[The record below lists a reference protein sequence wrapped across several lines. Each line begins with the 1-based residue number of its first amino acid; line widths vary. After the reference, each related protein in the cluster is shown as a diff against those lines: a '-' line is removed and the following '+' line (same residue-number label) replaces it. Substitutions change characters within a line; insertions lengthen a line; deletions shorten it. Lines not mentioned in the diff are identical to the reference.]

1 MNLDA
6 LLPNLGEWLRG
17 TGPESDVVVSTR
29 IRLARNLADLPFA
42 TRATAANKA
51 EVVGRAKEA
60 LAKAEAGHKLE
71 YLDIPSLPA
80 LDRQFLV
87 ERQLISREL
96 AGGLDGPRG
105 VAFDP
110 TETASVMV
118 NEEDHLRLQVLQSG
132 FALEE
137 AWREIDRLDD
147 ALEERLSYAFHSQ
160 FGYLTACPTNV
171 GTGMRASVM
180 LHLPALGLTK
190 QIDKVFRAL
199 QKINL
204 AVRGLHGEGS
214 RAFGDLYQISNHVT
228 LGKSE
233 TKILN
238 EIREV
243 IVTILQYERQ
253 ARNALLKERRQA
265 EHDRAARA
273 IGTLGSATMITAEE
287 TMELLS
293 AVRLGIHLHLLE
305 GIPVTAVNQLFI
317 HTQAAHLQKISGH
330 ALDGEERNAARA
342 KYLKTKLREL
352 GNHRQ

>member
-1 MNLDA
+1 MNLDD

-29 IRLARNLADLPFA
+29 IRLARNLADLPF
-42 TRATAANKA
+42 TGRATTAHKA
-51 EVVGRAKEA
+51 EVVARAKEA
-60 LAKAEAGHKLE
+60 VAKADAGHTLT
-71 YLDIPSLPA
+71 YLDIPALPV

-96 AGGLDGPRG
+96 AGGIDGPRG

-118 NEEDHLRLQVLQSG
+118 NEEDHLRLQVLRSG
-132 FALEE
+132 FALDE
-137 AWREIDRLDD
+137 AWHDIDRLDD
-147 ALEERLSYAFHSQ
+147 ALENCLSYAFHAQ

-233 TKILN
+233 TKILG

-253 ARNALLKERRQA
+253 ARGALMKERRQA
-265 EHDRAARA
+265 EHDRVARA

-293 AVRLGIHLHLLE
+293 AVRLGIHLNLLAT
-305 GIPVTAVNQLFI
+305 IPVTAVNQLFI
-317 HTQAAHLQKISGH
+317 HTQAAHLQKIAGRP
-330 ALDGEERNAARA
+330 LDGEERNAERAR
-342 KYLKTKLREL
+342 YLKAKLREL
-352 GNHRQ
+352 GSLRQ

>member
-1 MNLDA
+1 MNLDS

-29 IRLARNLADLPFA
+29 VRLARNLADLPFGN
-42 TRATAANKA
+42 RATAAHKT
-51 EVVGRAKEA
+51 EVVARAKEA
-60 LAKAEAGHKLE
+60 IAKSDAPHKLD
-71 YLDIPSLPA
+71 YLDIPALGP

-110 TETASVMV
+110 TESASVMV
-118 NEEDHLRLQVLQSG
+118 NEEDHLRLQVLRSG
-132 FALEE
+132 FALDE
-137 AWREIDRLDD
+137 AWNDIDRLDD
-147 ALEERLSYAFHSQ
+147 ALESRLAYAFHTQ

-214 RAFGDLYQISNHVT
+214 RASGDLYQISNQVT

-233 TKILN
+233 AKILG

-253 ARNALLKERRQA
+253 ARSALMKERKQA
-265 EHDRAARA
+265 EHDRVARA

-293 AVRLGIHLHLLE
+293 AVRLGIHLHLLDD
-305 GIPVTAVNQLFI
+305 IPATAVNQLFI
-317 HTQAAHLQKISGH
+317 HTQAAHLQKIVGH
-330 ALDGEERNAARA
+330 TLDGEERNAARA
-342 KYLKTKLREL
+342 KYLKTRLREL
-352 GNHRQ
+352 GSHRQ